1 LNIKNQEV
9 ETQKRENKKRNRENI
24 KMSDTLK
31 EFTSAMETNTI
42 PTTNGSDLSVKVS
55 IEPNHESEIYEIKYD
70 GQEIYKEYKYK

>member
-1 LNIKNQEV
+1 
-9 ETQKRENKKRNRENI
+9 
-24 KMSDTLK
+24 MSDTLK